1 MEAVKLSI
9 AEQIFEK
16 MEEAMRS
23 KEELEVVNYQLER
36 RIDQMWKNID
46 GTISVI
52 RRDKVKFQEE
62 MRATLEAFRSQCN
75 PRVEQLEIGFNH
87 GY

>member
-1 MEAVKLSI
+1 MAPQHRGLKTWKRQVVNLENSIVKQITSSVILAMEAVKLSI

-36 RIDQMWKNID
+36 RIDQI
-46 GTISVI
+46 
-52 RRDKVKFQEE
+52 
-62 MRATLEAFRSQCN
+62 
-75 PRVEQLEIGFNH
+75 
-87 GY
+87 